1 MKIAIINTNLKMGGI
16 RQSLLNLLDAL
27 KEKGFEIDLYIL
39 TGCVEEIQKQ
49 IAGLNI
55 NSVTVIPATD
65 IYYKTINDQHT
76 VWGKIRKLLLGTTSR
91 MIGREKVLKFIIN
104 EEKLPE
110 KEYDVVI
117 SYSNSIWTRGSR
129 YFSGGCEYVAFRLN
143 GKRKL
148 AWVHSN
154 PKNLGFT
161 SEIGQRIYARFD
173 KIINVSYGCKEI
185 FDSICSDLENK
196 SIVLYNLC
204 NSNKVRYLMNEENP
218 YQNGFHIVTVAR
230 LDNKSKRL
238 DRLAMSCKLL
248 KEAGYSFQWHVVGD
262 GNDMPLLRKLVHEY
276 QLHNVLI
283 IEGRKENPYPYMKN
297 ADLYVCTSAYEA
309 FPMVIRESFLCG
321 TPVITTPIPPAKEVI
336 TECKNGLICAGFEP
350 DNIYEEIVKIFVDG
364 KLLEDMKTFIS
375 DNDGIYADDI
385 SPFINTFRGEIEC

>member
-39 TGCVEEIQKQ
+39 TGCMEEIQKQ

-129 YFSGGCEYVAFRLN
+129 HFSGGCEYVAFRLN
-143 GKRKL
+143 GNRKL

-161 SEIGQRIYARFD
+161 SEIGQRVYARFD
-173 KIINVSYGCKEI
+173 SIINVSYGCKEI
-185 FDSICSDLENK
+185 FDSICPDLENK

-218 YQNGFHIVTVAR
+218 YQKGFHIVTVAR

-276 QLHNVLI
+276 QLHDVLI
-283 IEGRKENPYPYMKN
+283 IEGRKDNPYPYMKN

-336 TECKNGLICAGFEP
+336 TEGKNGLICSGFEP
-350 DNIYEEIVKIFVDG
+350 DNIYEEIAKIFVDR
-364 KLLEDMKTFIS
+364 KQLEDMKTFIS

>member
-39 TGCVEEIQKQ
+39 TGCMEDIQKQ

-104 EEKLPE
+104 EDKLPE

-161 SEIGQRIYARFD
+161 SEIGQRVYARFD
-173 KIINVSYGCKEI
+173 SIINVSYGCKKI
-185 FDSICSDLENK
+185 FDSICPDLENK

-238 DRLAMSCKLL
+238 DRLAMTCKLL

-262 GNDMPLLRKLVHEY
+262 GNDMPLLRNLVEEY

-283 IEGRKENPYPYMKN
+283 IEGRKDNPYPYMKN

-309 FPMVIRESFLCG
+309 FSMVIRESFLCG
-321 TPVITTPIPPAKEVI
+321 TPVITTPIPPAKEI
-336 TECKNGLICAGFEP
+336 IKEGKDGLICSGFEP
-350 DNIYEEIVKIFVDG
+350 ENIYKEIAKIFVDR

>member
-27 KEKGFEIDLYIL
+27 KDKGFEIDLYIL

-55 NSVTVIPATD
+55 NSVTVIPGTD
-65 IYYKTINDQHT
+65 IYYKTINDQHS
-76 VWGKIRKLLLGTTSR
+76 VKGKLKKLLLGTASR
-91 MIGREKVLKFIIN
+91 MVGREKVLKFIIN

-161 SEIGQRIYARFD
+161 SEIGQRVYARFD
-173 KIINVSYGCKEI
+173 SIINVSYGCKEI
-185 FDSICSDLENK
+185 FDSICPDLENK

-218 YQNGFHIVTVAR
+218 YQKGFHIVTVAR

-238 DRLAMSCKLL
+238 DRLAMTCKLL

-262 GNDMPLLRKLVHEY
+262 GNDMPLLRNLVDEY

-283 IEGRKENPYPYMKN
+283 IEGRKDNPYPYMKN
-297 ADLYVCTSAYEA
+297 ADFYVCTSAYEA

-336 TECKNGLICAGFEP
+336 TEGKNGLICAGFEP
-350 DNIYEEIVKIFVDG
+350 DNIYEEIAKIFVDG

>member
-27 KEKGFEIDLYIL
+27 KDKGFEIDLYIL
-39 TGCVEEIQKQ
+39 TGCVEDIQKQ
-49 IAGLNI
+49 ITGLNI
-55 NSVTVIPATD
+55 NSVTVIPGTD
-65 IYYKTINDQHT
+65 IYYKTLNDQHS
-76 VWGKIRKLLLGTTSR
+76 VKGKFKKLLIGTTSR
-91 MIGREKVLKFIIN
+91 LVGRERVLRSIIN
-104 EEKLPE
+104 REKLPE
-110 KEYDVVI
+110 IEYDVVI
-117 SYSNSIWTRGSR
+117 SYANGIWTRGSR
-129 YFSGGCEYVAFRLN
+129 YFTGGCEYVAFRLN

-161 SEIGQRIYARFD
+161 PEIGKRIYSRFD
-173 KIINVSYGCKEI
+173 KVINVSYGCKEI
-185 FDSICSDLENK
+185 FDSICPDLENK

-238 DRLAMSCKLL
+238 DRLAMTCKLL

-262 GNDMPLLRKLVHEY
+262 GNDLPLLRKLVDEY
-276 QLHNVLI
+276 QLHNELI
-283 IEGRKENPYPYMKN
+283 VEGRKDNPYPYMNN

-309 FPMVIRESFLCG
+309 FSMVIRESFLCG

-336 TECKNGLICAGFEP
+336 TEGKNGLICAGFEP
-350 DNIYEEIVKIFVDG
+350 ENIYEEIAKIFADG

-375 DNDGIYADDI
+375 DNNGIYVDDI
-385 SPFINTFRGEIEC
+385 SPFINTFRG